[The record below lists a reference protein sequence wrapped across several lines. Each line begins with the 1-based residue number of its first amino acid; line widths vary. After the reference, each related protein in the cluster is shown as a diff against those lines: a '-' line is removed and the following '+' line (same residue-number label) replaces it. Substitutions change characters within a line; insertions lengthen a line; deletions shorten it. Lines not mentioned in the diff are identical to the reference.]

1 MMRTRTIQAA
11 VMALVFAASAP
22 IAHAGGGGAGSP
34 VPGGMYDCY
43 LISGVNAP
51 QTLIM
56 DDQFYGIDPITG
68 EPGTVGPERTGVKL
82 GKAKLLCTP
91 AVGTVESGQL
101 QPGDFSNGD
110 HLKCYEAPPKG
121 ANPKV
126 SKQVVDPF
134 VTETVTV
141 GVPQFTCV
149 QAFKCDVGVPCGPGA
164 E

>member
-11 VMALVFAASAP
+11 VVALALAASAP
-22 IAHAGGGGAGSP
+22 IAHAGGGGAGSE
-34 VPGGMYDCY
+34 VPGSMFDCY
-43 LISGVNAP
+43 LISGVNPP
-51 QTLIM
+51 QVLTI
-56 DDQFYGIDPITG
+56 DDQFYPDG
-68 EPGTVGPERTGVKL
+68 RTGVKL

-101 QPGDFSNGD
+101 QPGDFSEGD
-110 HLKCYEAPPKG
+110 HIKCYEAPPRG
-121 ANPKV
+121 DSPKV
-126 SKQVVDPF
+126 KKQVADPF

-141 GVPQFTCV
+141 GVPQYTCV

>member
-11 VMALVFAASAP
+11 VVALALAASAP

-34 VPGGMYDCY
+34 VPGGIYDCY
-43 LISGVNAP
+43 LISGANAP
-51 QTLIM
+51 QVLTL
-56 DDQFYGIDPITG
+56 DDQFN
-68 EPGTVGPERTGVKL
+68 ERTGVKL
-82 GKAKLLCTP
+82 GKAKLLCTL

-101 QPGDFSNGD
+101 QPGDFSLGD
-110 HLKCYEAPPKG
+110 HLTCYEAPPQG

-126 SKQVVDPF
+126 AKQVVDPF
-134 VTETVTV
+134 VAQTVKV
-141 GVPQFTCV
+141 GPPQFTCV

>member
-11 VMALVFAASAP
+11 VVALALAASAP

-34 VPGGMYDCY
+34 VPGAMFDCY
-43 LISGVNAP
+43 LISGVNPP
-51 QTLIM
+51 QVLTI
-56 DDQFYGIDPITG
+56 DDQFYPDG
-68 EPGTVGPERTGVKL
+68 RTGVKL

-91 AVGTVESGQL
+91 ATGTVESGQL
-101 QPGDFSNGD
+101 QPGDFSEATEI
-110 HLKCYEAPPKG
+110 KCYETPPSG

-126 SKQVVDPF
+126 NKQVVDPF
-134 VTETVTV
+134 VAETVKV
-141 GVPQFTCV
+141 GVPHFTCV